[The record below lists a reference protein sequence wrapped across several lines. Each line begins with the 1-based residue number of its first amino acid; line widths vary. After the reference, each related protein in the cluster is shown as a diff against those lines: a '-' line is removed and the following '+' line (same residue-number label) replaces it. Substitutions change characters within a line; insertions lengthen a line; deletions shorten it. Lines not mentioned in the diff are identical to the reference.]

1 MSTRSMTPRTSCS
14 EPIGISVATTC
25 WPNALLRASSERK
38 KSSRS
43 RSSMLTNSRR
53 ARSSSSA
60 RCHSRVVVT
69 STPITALTTKMA
81 DSQTRR
87 APSASATNDGSPG
100 VSMRLTLR
108 SSHSNE
114 DSAAEIDIWR
124 AFSSLSASD
133 TVVPST
139 TEPSRLTAPAWWRSA
154 SCSDVLTQP
163 RCPTRDTL
171 RIRSGGLCI
180 RSPLS
185 PPEPI
190 TLPKCGRPP
199 AAGASAKRGRPPAA
213 SGGAGSTA
221 KRDRPSAACGGAG
234 STALDLRRRRL
245 LAEPRAHPQH
255 GLGVELR
262 DARLGHAEHLADL
275 AQGEVL
281 VVVEGDDELLA
292 LGQARDRVGDAVVEL
307 GLVHDLGRV
316 GRLGVLEGVEQRD
329 LVTARVRHRPELV
342 EGRDGRVRDLDQR
355 VVEVLGRDLEIGG
368 HLLVGGGTMEPVLE
382 LDVGPLDVARPGPHG
397 PRHPV
402 QRAQFV
408 DDGPLD
414 ARDGVGLEPDLAVG
428 LEALDRRDQ
437 AAEPVRDEVGL
448 VHVRG

>member
-25 WPNALLRASSERK
+25 WPKAVFRASRLRK
-38 KSSRS
+38 KSARS
-43 RSSMLTNSRR
+43 RSSMFTNSSR

-60 RCHSRVVVT
+60 RCHSRVVET

-100 VSMRLTLR
+100 VSRRLTLR

-114 DSAAEIDIWR
+114 DRAAEIDIWR

-154 SCSDVLTQP
+154 SCSDVLPEP
-163 RCPTRDTL
+163 RCPTRATL

-190 TLPKCGRPP
+190 TLPKRGLPASRLRRRRLDANPGARQPP
-199 AAGASAKRGRPPAA
+199 

-221 KRDRPSAACGGAG
+221 KRGRPSAASGGAG

-245 LAEPRAHPQH
+245 LAEPRAQPQH
-255 GLGVELR
+255 GLGVQLR
-262 DARLGHAEHLADL
+262 DARLGHVEHLADL
-275 AQGEVL
+275 AQGQVL

-292 LGQARDRVGDAVVEL
+292 LGQAGDRVGHAVLEL
-307 GLVHDLGRV
+307 GLVHDLGRL
-316 GRLGVLEGVEQRD
+316 GRLGVLEGVEQ
-329 LVTARVRHRPELV
+329 
-342 EGRDGRVRDLDQR
+342 
-355 VVEVLGRDLEIGG
+355 
-368 HLLVGGGTMEPVLE
+368 
-382 LDVGPLDVARPGPHG
+382 
-397 PRHPV
+397 
-402 QRAQFV
+402 
-408 DDGPLD
+408 
-414 ARDGVGLEPDLAVG
+414 
-428 LEALDRRDQ
+428 
-437 AAEPVRDEVGL
+437 
-448 VHVRG
+448 